1 MSRERFFD
9 DKTRI
14 IEEAISLIEHEGYEN
29 FSTRKLA
36 ARLGVSPM
44 TLYNYFSNKDDL
56 VRETIVFAFNNFLA
70 SMQSDLAL
78 YFDSGDC
85 PLKGFQIIAW
95 KLLELSQTN
104 PNIYSLLFMKDLRP
118 YYHDESIKERYEYAF
133 RRVAERLSD
142 RSKED
147 ELHYHVYLFE
157 VLINALV
164 RNTFSQRGMRS
175 APGFGFFIQLA
186 YDRLLAPYECF
197 FGSCKDNR

>member
-14 IEEAISLIEHEGYEN
+14 IEEAVSLIEHEGYEN

-56 VRETIVFAFNNFLA
+56 VRETIVFAFNRFLL
-70 SMQSDLAL
+70 SMQSDLAR

-104 PNIYSLLFMKDLRP
+104 PRIYSLLFMMDLRP

-133 RRVAERLSD
+133 RRVAERLND
-142 RSKED
+142 PGKEE
-147 ELHYHVYLFE
+147 ELHYHVYLYE

-175 APGFGFFIQLA
+175 AADFGFFVKLA
-186 YDRLLAPYECF
+186 YDRLLAPYESF
-197 FGSCKDNR
+197 FRSCKDNQ